1 MQLKYSHMQE
11 EVERLAC
18 NLTRSNSK
26 AVNLRQLLNVCIT
39 NIMARITIGRRIF
52 NDDSCNCDPR
62 ADEFKSMVEE
72 HMALL
77 GVFNIGDFIPPLD
90 WLDLQGLKTKTKKL
104 HKRFDILLSSILEE
118 HKISKNAKHQDLLSV
133 LLSLKETPQEGH
145 ELVEEEIKSILGVCA
160 FSIYNNFKSL
170 DTFSA
175 MIQSSHEFNYFR
187 RIQ

>member
-62 ADEFKSMVEE
+62 ADEFKSMVESQ
-72 HMALL
+72 
-77 GVFNIGDFIPPLD
+77 I
-90 WLDLQGLKTKTKKL
+90 
-104 HKRFDILLSSILEE
+104 
-118 HKISKNAKHQDLLSV
+118 
-133 LLSLKETPQEGH
+133 
-145 ELVEEEIKSILGVCA
+145 
-160 FSIYNNFKSL
+160 
-170 DTFSA
+170 
-175 MIQSSHEFNYFR
+175 
-187 RIQ
+187 